1 MGEKTY
7 LTKNNCIQGY
17 TRYIT
22 YIFNLFQTKIS
33 TRKKIK
39 MDAQLFKHLFRKIN
53 TLPRKNFQRSFSTS
67 FKQTVMSILPSSSKS
82 SQLTKDIS
90 RVNIES
96 FLHLYST
103 SANLRQENTQKVE
116 RPESMDQQGRPDL
129 KKPPPQGPVTW
140 ANLWVSIGTIGI
152 LMGAYY
158 YTKAKKDAMRE
169 ADRKKE
175 IGKSKIGGTFNLI
188 DQDGN
193 PKKSEDYYG
202 KWVLLYFGFTHCPD
216 ICPDEMEKM
225 ATVYDK
231 LKELK
236 NKKDSIVDDVVP
248 LMITVDPE
256 RDGVS
261 QMKEYCKEF
270 HPELV
275 GLTGSRQQITEACK
289 AFRVYFS
296 AGPRDDEDDYI
307 VDHTIIIYLLDPEGQ
322 FVDYYGQTK
331 TAAQVSASVQLQMA
345 KYKSS
350 LQKPSIL
357 ESMKSSVSK

>member
-1 MGEKTY
+1 MH
-7 LTKNNCIQGY
+7 
-17 TRYIT
+17 
-22 YIFNLFQTKIS
+22 
-33 TRKKIK
+33 
-39 MDAQLFKHLFRKIN
+39 LFKHLCRKLN
-53 TLPRKNFQRSFSTS
+53 TLPGKTVIRNLTS
-67 FKQTVMSILPSSSKS
+67 CEKRPIFTLSPSYLS
-82 SQLTKDIS
+82 SQQTKHSHNLDK
-90 RVNIES
+90 NI
-96 FLHLYST
+96 LIRLYNT
-103 SANLRQENTQKVE
+103 SAVLKQEDGQKME
-116 RPESMDQQGRPDL
+116 RPADMNQTRQNSNKQPSG
-129 KKPPPQGPVTW
+129 GPVTW
-140 ANLWVSIGTIGI
+140 TNLWASVGVIGV

-158 YTKAKKDAMRE
+158 YTKSKKDAIRN

-175 IGKSKIGGTFNLI
+175 IGKSKIGGTFSLI

-231 LKELK
+231 LKELGSKK
-236 NKKDSIVDDVVP
+236 NSNVGDVVP

-275 GLTGSRQQITEACK
+275 GLTGNRQQITEACK

-331 TAAQVSASVQLQMA
+331 TASQVSASVQLQMA
-345 KYKSS
+345 KYTANI
-350 LQKPSIL
+350 QKPSIL
-357 ESMKSSVSK
+357 DSVKSVVSK